1 MTTAVRELI
10 ESFER
15 MSDAERTEA
24 VVEILR
30 RSPNAVSPPLEDDE
44 FPAFHV
50 TSENSRTHCRPI
62 NPSASPGALVR
73 ISQ

>member
-30 RSPNAVSPPLEDDE
+30 RSPNVVSPPIEDDE
-44 FPAFHV
+44 FLMAQVETFLELDAREAADEV
-50 TSENSRTHCRPI
+50 AQAR
-62 NPSASPGALVR
+62 
-73 ISQ
+73 

>member
-30 RSPNAVSPPLEDDE
+30 RSPNVVSPPIEDDE
-44 FPAFHV
+44 FLMVQVETVLELDAREAADEVAPA
-50 TSENSRTHCRPI
+50 R
-62 NPSASPGALVR
+62 
-73 ISQ
+73 

>member
-1 MTTAVRELI
+1 MTTAVRKLI

-30 RSPNAVSPPLEDDE
+30 RSPNVVSPPIEDDE
-44 FPAFHV
+44 FLMAQVETFLELDAREAADEVAPA
-50 TSENSRTHCRPI
+50 R
-62 NPSASPGALVR
+62 
-73 ISQ
+73 